1 MQTRE
6 SPKNLAELSLL
17 PFFYWYYDTQVDRV
31 LRPEGCVVI
40 VMKSFNPSIIEH
52 PKQEELTSL
61 LHKVHGRPWSPFL
74 CLVEV

>member
-1 MQTRE
+1 MQTLE
-6 SPKNLAELSLL
+6 SPTNLSELYLL

-31 LRPEGCVVI
+31 LRPGGCVVI

-74 CLVEV
+74 LFG